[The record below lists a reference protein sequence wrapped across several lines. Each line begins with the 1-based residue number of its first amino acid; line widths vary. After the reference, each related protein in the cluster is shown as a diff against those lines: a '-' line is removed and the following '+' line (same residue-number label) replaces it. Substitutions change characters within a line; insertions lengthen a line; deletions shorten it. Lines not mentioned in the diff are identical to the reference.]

1 MSAVRDFRLVQQIID
16 LKEKTGSPFVGL
28 VPDFGIF
35 QHKASKVTVDY
46 ERRNAKYPE
55 EVDFIVENRDKLSFD
70 DLVNLAHEKY
80 PDGEMTITSMERLAV
95 HESISRPEDIV
106 DIIPYILSIH
116 GKFYDMTE
124 IPESRAA
131 MRKHVSIMKIR
142 SNILRPAAMRGILIL
157 NMKDKEISRIWGMK
171 VLQMKWSRCA
181 GIMRCL
187 PG

>member
-1 MSAVRDFRLVQQIID
+1 MVCRGCGDFRLVQQIID

-95 HESISRPEDIV
+95 HESISRPR
-106 DIIPYILSIH
+106 ILWTLFHIFSASTASFTI
-116 GKFYDMTE
+116 
-124 IPESRAA
+124 
-131 MRKHVSIMKIR
+131 
-142 SNILRPAAMRGILIL
+142 
-157 NMKDKEISRIWGMK
+157 
-171 VLQMKWSRCA
+171 
-181 GIMRCL
+181 
-187 PG
+187 